1 MAKLNIL
8 VFIVLYI
15 IGNIII
21 FKGPFQN
28 LINGTGTTKYQKSD
42 EIVKGNHLKPFKNTV
57 HQIKKDLLVFWSTG
71 SECKAVLSVRK
82 HLT

>member
-8 VFIVLYI
+8 VFIVLFI

-21 FKGPFQN
+21 FKGPFKN

-42 EIVKGNHLKPFKNTV
+42 EIVEGNFRAAQEH
-57 HQIKKDLLVFWSTG
+57 HHASKKVLFYVVTG
-71 SECKAVLSVRK
+71 FLEYRTSKCSE
-82 HLT
+82 

>member
-1 MAKLNIL
+1 MSKLNIL

-21 FKGPFQN
+21 FKGQFQN

-42 EIVKGNHLKPFKNTV
+42 EIVEGNHF
-57 HQIKKDLLVFWSTG
+57 
-71 SECKAVLSVRK
+71 KAVQECRASNKKGSSGFLEYRF
-82 HLT
+82 

>member
-42 EIVKGNHLKPFKNTV
+42 EIVEGKIRFDQEYPTCKKILYKLLIFWNGLKVPEWY
-57 HQIKKDLLVFWSTG
+57 QIGPK
-71 SECKAVLSVRK
+71 
-82 HLT
+82 

>member
-8 VFIVLYI
+8 VFIILFI

-21 FKGPFQN
+21 FKGPFKN

-42 EIVKGNHLKPFKNTV
+42 EIVEGN
-57 HQIKKDLLVFWSTG
+57 
-71 SECKAVLSVRK
+71 
-82 HLT
+82 